1 MELGAFAPGSGSC
14 SRPGCMRLP
23 FRGRGRP
30 LSGDDECLLTGVG
43 VFAVAVNAIAN
54 WMERRSGRNG

>member
-1 MELGAFAPGSGSC
+1 
-14 SRPGCMRLP
+14 MRLP
-23 FRGRGRP
+23 FRGCGRP
-30 LSGDDECLLTGVG
+30 LFGDDECLLTGVG